1 MAVFRH
7 NPKGRPSAALFG
19 TKPAVPR
26 ATLAAWARR
35 LPSEQSWAH
44 PMLLHTDAV
53 RLLRQMEKPGAL
65 LDSEERA
72 AWTTMA
78 WDVMEETERCLNA
91 GLRIAFAFP
100 DQRLSDAPGSGG
112 P

>member
-7 NPKGRPSAALFG
+7 IPKGRPSAALFG

-35 LPSEQSWAH
+35 LASERAWAH
-44 PMLLHTDAV
+44 PMLLHTDAA

-65 LDSEERA
+65 LDSGERE
-72 AWTTMA
+72 AWTILA
-78 WDVMEETERCLNA
+78 RDVASSAATDIDTA
-91 GLRIAFAFP
+91 LRTAF
-100 DQRLSDAPGSGG
+100 SGVNT
-112 P
+112 

>member
-19 TKPAVPR
+19 SQPAVPR

-35 LPSEQSWAH
+35 LASERAWAH

-53 RLLRQMEKPGAL
+53 RLLRQMEKPGML
-65 LDSEERA
+65 LDHEERE

-78 WDVMEETERCLNA
+78 WDVMEETERHLNA
-91 GLRIAFAFP
+91 GLQTVFSFP